1 MISLAKTFRSA
12 ALLLAAALG
21 GVATQAQ
28 AQAACG
34 LTGISASA
42 TPLVYDPF
50 NPSGFTNNNIVLNI
64 SRINPPGGATT
75 SVLNFYLKPNVMTG
89 ANANGIQLIPVSI
102 SGGNGASL
110 DGTGL
115 NIFYSLTETPP
126 TLLPIGLLPT
136 SGNRFAKISFTG
148 NNAAS
153 NTVAVTFQVVMP
165 PNLQLNAV
173 QNLAFDASFAC
184 NIQGGGAL
192 NGTTQTGERANAV
205 TFPVTVLSAL
215 RTYYAGTALDFG
227 EIGAITTASL
237 PGTPQRTNPSN
248 HVFVQSSGAYSVT
261 LSSQNAFKLFKPGA
275 AVANDKIDY
284 RLRFL
289 GMEVDSATTPT
300 PGATAIT
307 RSCIPA
313 TLATTGNVLPIQAKL
328 LEGGQ
333 SKNPSPSYSDTLTIT
348 VTPLVYNDPGV
359 NSCSTYNLTG
369 F

>member
-1 MISLAKTFRSA
+1 MKSLAKTFRNVA
-12 ALLLAAALG
+12 VLLAAALG
-21 GVATQAQ
+21 GIATQAQ
-28 AQAACG
+28 AQASCG

-50 NPSGFTNNNIVLNI
+50 NPSGFSNNNIVLNI
-64 SRINPPGGATT
+64 SRINPPGGGTT
-75 SVLNFYLKPNVMTG
+75 SVLNFYLKPNVNTG
-89 ANANGIQLIPVSI
+89 ANANGIQLIPVSVA
-102 SGGNGASL
+102 GQANLEGQ
-110 DGTGL
+110 GL
-115 NIFYSLTETPP
+115 NIFYSLSESPP
-126 TLLPIGLLPT
+126 TLLPITLSPT
-136 SGNRFAKISFTG
+136 AGNRFAKIRFTG
-148 NNAAS
+148 NNAGS
-153 NTVAVTFQVVMP
+153 DTVAVTFQVVMP
-165 PNLQLNAV
+165 PNLQLQAV
-173 QNLAFDASFAC
+173 QSLAFDASFSC
-184 NIQGGGAL
+184 NIQGGQQ
-192 NGTTQTGERANAV
+192 NGQTQTGERPNAV

-227 EIGAITTASL
+227 EIGAITTGSL
-237 PGTPQRTNPSN
+237 PGSPQKTNPSN

-289 GMEVDSATTPT
+289 GLEVDNATTPT

-328 LEGGQ
+328 LEGG
-333 SKNPSPSYSDTLTIT
+333 SGKNPSPTYTDILTIT
-348 VTPLVYNDPGV
+348 VTPLAYSDPGI
-359 NSCSTYNLTG
+359 NSCSSYGLTG

>member
-1 MISLAKTFRSA
+1 MKSLAKTLRNFA
-12 ALLLAAALG
+12 VLLAAALG

-28 AQAACG
+28 AQSQCG
-34 LTGISASA
+34 LTGISAAA

-50 NPSGFTNNNIVLNI
+50 NPSGFSNNNIVLNI
-64 SRINPPGGATT
+64 SRVNPPGGGTT
-75 SVLNFYLKPNVMTG
+75 SVLNFYLKPNALTG

-110 DGTGL
+110 DGAGL
-115 NIFYSLTETPP
+115 NIFYSLSEPTP
-126 TLLPIGLLPT
+126 TLLPINIMPS
-136 SGNRFAKISFTG
+136 SGNRFAKVSFTG
-148 NNAAS
+148 NNLAS
-153 NTVAVTFQVVMP
+153 NTVAVTFQVIMP
-165 PNLQLNAV
+165 PNLQLQAI
-173 QNLAFDASFAC
+173 QSLSFDAGFSC
-184 NIQGGGAL
+184 NIQGGQY
-192 NGTTQTGERANAV
+192 NGETQTGERANAV

-227 EIGAITTASL
+227 EIGAITTGSL
-237 PGTPQRTNPSN
+237 PGNPQKTNPSN

-289 GMEVDSATTPT
+289 GMEVDNGTVPT

-328 LEGGQ
+328 LEGG
-333 SKNPSPSYSDTLTIT
+333 SGKNPSPTYSDILTIT
-348 VTPLVYNDPGV
+348 VTPLAYSDPGI
-359 NSCSTYNLTG
+359 NSCSSYNLSG